1 MLVDADLVI
10 RLAERRRN
18 ARMKGKNMGSTDG
31 TLAGAQAL
39 PAGRSYGGTAK
50 AFHWLMA
57 ALIIVA
63 SIVGYYGASLHYKVS
78 DAETAQK
85 IWAIT
90 LHKQIAT
97 TTLFLI
103 AARVAWR
110 AFHRPPP
117 LTDMPA
123 IMKHLTH
130 LGHGALYALM
140 IAVPVSGWANSSA
153 AGYAIPVAGL
163 FTIPGLLAKNP
174 ELSPYLVWI
183 HWFLSWALIWTVV
196 GHVAFALKH
205 HFFDKDETLSAMLP
219 KTGD

>member
-1 MLVDADLVI
+1 MSSI
-10 RLAERRRN
+10 
-18 ARMKGKNMGSTDG
+18 TDIG
-31 TLAGAQAL
+31 MQAA
-39 PAGRSYGGTAK
+39 PAAAVRSFNPTSK

-57 ALIIVA
+57 AIIIVA
-63 SIVGYYGASLHYKVS
+63 SAVGYYGASLHYGVS

-103 AARVAWR
+103 VARLAWR

-117 LTDMPA
+117 LADMPP

-130 LGHGALYALM
+130 LGHASLYFLM
-140 IAVPVSGWANSSA
+140 VAVPVSGWANSSS
-153 AGYAIPVAGL
+153 AGYGIPVAGL
-163 FTIPGLLAKNP
+163 FFIPGLVAKNP
-174 ELSPYLVWI
+174 ALTPYLVWT
-183 HWFLSWALIWTVV
+183 HWLLSWAMILTVA

-205 HFFDKDETLSAMLP
+205 HFLDKDATLTAMLP
-219 KTGD
+219 RSER